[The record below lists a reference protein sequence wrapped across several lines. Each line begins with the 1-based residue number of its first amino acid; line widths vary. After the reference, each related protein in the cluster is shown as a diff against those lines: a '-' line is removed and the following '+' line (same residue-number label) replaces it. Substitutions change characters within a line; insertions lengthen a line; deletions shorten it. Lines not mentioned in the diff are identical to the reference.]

1 LPGSPSNPA
10 SQPHDWNRTFV
21 LEHADPV
28 GAALLLHGLSDS
40 PYSLRSIA
48 ERLHAEGFFVVGLR
62 MPGHG
67 TLPAELLH
75 ARWQDWR
82 AAVRS
87 AAVYA
92 AAQVAEGGRF
102 TLVGYSNGGTLAIDY
117 ALEATLSPAL
127 RVPDDM
133 ILFAP
138 ALGVS
143 PVAALASVQRRLAAI
158 LGFEKL
164 AWTTIQPEFD
174 PYKYNSFTVAA
185 GEQIYGLTSNL
196 VLRIADLAATDGLAD
211 FPPVLV
217 FQSIVDATLPPRLVV
232 DRLLSVLPEN
242 GSELVL
248 FDVNRLSETLDFL
261 VNEYDDGWK
270 ALAETSNLPFTLSF
284 VTNVNADSTTVVLHT
299 REAGS
304 PPGIT
309 SWREE
314 PIDLEWPRGVFS
326 LSHVALPFS
335 AEDPIYGTG
344 GRRDDPR
351 DLRLG
356 AVAARG
362 EKGVLAVP
370 IDQLMRMRYNPFFP
384 FVERRIVRWVQ
395 QPVGD

>member
-1 LPGSPSNPA
+1 
-10 SQPHDWNRTFV
+10 
-21 LEHADPV
+21 
-28 GAALLLHGLSDS
+28 
-40 PYSLRSIA
+40 
-48 ERLHAEGFFVVGLR
+48 
-62 MPGHG
+62 
-67 TLPAELLH
+67 
-75 ARWQDWR
+75 
-82 AAVRS
+82 
-87 AAVYA
+87 
-92 AAQVAEGGRF
+92 
-102 TLVGYSNGGTLAIDY
+102 
-117 ALEATLSPAL
+117 
-127 RVPDDM
+127 
-133 ILFAP
+133 
-138 ALGVS
+138 
-143 PVAALASVQRRLAAI
+143 
-158 LGFEKL
+158 
-164 AWTTIQPEFD
+164 
-174 PYKYNSFTVAA
+174 
-185 GEQIYGLTSNL
+185 
-196 VLRIADLAATDGLAD
+196 
-211 FPPVLV
+211 
-217 FQSIVDATLPPRLVV
+217 VV

-314 PIDLEWPRGVFS
+314 PIDLEWPRSVFS